1 MLWAPSTYEA
11 DARQLNEP
19 CQFSPRLGERYVRFA
34 MPPLFAQPLAHC
46 SVTRTRSP
54 AGLPGIRTPP
64 HLLL

>member
-1 MLWAPSTYEA
+1 MLWAPSTYDA

-19 CQFSPRLGERYVRFA
+19 CQFSPKLGERYVRFA

-46 SVTRTRSP
+46 SVMRTRSA

-64 HLLL
+64 HLLP